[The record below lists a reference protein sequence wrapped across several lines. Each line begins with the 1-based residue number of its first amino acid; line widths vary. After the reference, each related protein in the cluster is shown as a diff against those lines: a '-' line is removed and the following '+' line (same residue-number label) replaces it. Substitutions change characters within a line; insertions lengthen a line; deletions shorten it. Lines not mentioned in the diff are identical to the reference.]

1 MPLNT
6 VQHYLKGVLDNV
18 ALPLD
23 LGTLEAFIQPPNP
36 NLDNAA
42 GVYIWGSRGDEQRM
56 TVPRA
61 KPGDLSTGGEKGLTH
76 SVDAWIIWL
85 GPAVHPLQDV
95 LFPAVVD
102 TIMAVLRNTPI
113 LDGTQ
118 YCPDPVT
125 GQLSQLLN
133 VGERMSWEYA
143 PVRAVAD
150 QRFLRYDA
158 RLTIEIEEII
168 QA

>member
-6 VQHYLKGVLDNV
+6 VQHYLKGILDGV
-18 ALPLD
+18 ALPLN
-23 LGTLEAFIQPPNP
+23 LGTLSAFIQPPNP
-36 NLDNAA
+36 GDGTAP

-61 KPGDLSTGGEKGLTH
+61 QPGNLATGGEKGIQH

-85 GPAVHPLQDV
+85 GPAVDALQDV

-150 QRFLRYDA
+150 QRYLRYDA
-158 RLTIEIEEII
+158 RITIDIEEII

>member
-1 MPLNT
+1 MPINT
-6 VQHYLKGVLDNV
+6 VQYYLKGILDQV
-18 ALPLD
+18 QLPLD
-23 LGTLEAFIQPPNP
+23 LGTLSAFIQPPNP
-36 NLDNAA
+36 GDGTSP
-42 GVYIWGSRGDEQRM
+42 GVYIWGSRGDESRM

-61 KPGDLSTGGEKGLTH
+61 QPGDLTTGGEKGVQH
-76 SVDAWIIWL
+76 NVDAWIIWL
-85 GPAVHPLQDV
+85 GPANHPQQDV
-95 LFPAVVD
+95 QFPAVID

-133 VGERMSWEYA
+133 VGERMNWEYA

-150 QRFLRYDA
+150 QRYLRYDA
-158 RLTIEIEEII
+158 RITIEIEEII